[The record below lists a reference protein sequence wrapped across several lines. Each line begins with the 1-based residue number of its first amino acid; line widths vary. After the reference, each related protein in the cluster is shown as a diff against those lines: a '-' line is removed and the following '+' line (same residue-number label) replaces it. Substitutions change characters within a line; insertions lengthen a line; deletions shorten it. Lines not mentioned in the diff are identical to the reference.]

1 MTVEYTM
8 TYNRRAAQ
16 TKKLLKKLL
25 IHLFILGVGLIMI
38 YPIVWMLASSFKP
51 DYLIFSDPGLWPK
64 EFTLE
69 NYRTGWHVVR
79 DITFGIFF
87 KNSFIVACI
96 AVIVNL
102 ITCSMAA
109 YAFARLSFPLRNIFF
124 ACMLLTVMLP
134 THVTLVPRYA
144 IFHYLDWIDTYL
156 PLLVPKVLATDSFFI
171 FLMVQFMRGI
181 PKDLDES
188 ALIDG
193 AGPVK
198 IYFKIVIP
206 LAVPA
211 LITTAI
217 FTFIWTWDDFFSQM
231 LYLNTVTKYTVP
243 LGLRLFID
251 SQGKSS
257 WGAVFAMSVLSM
269 IPITIIFF
277 NFQRYIVE
285 GIATTGIKG

>member
-1 MTVEYTM
+1 MAA
-8 TYNRRAAQ
+8 RRLATQ
-16 TKKLLKKLL
+16 KLL
-25 IHLFILGVGLIMI
+25 IHLFIIAVGVFMI
-38 YPIVWMLASSFKP
+38 YPIVWMLVSSFKP
-51 DYLIFSDPGLWPK
+51 EYLIFSDPGLWPK
-64 EFTLE
+64 EVTLD
-69 NYRTGWHVVR
+69 NYRNGWQVVR
-79 DITFGIFF
+79 NITFGLFF
-87 KNSFIVACI
+87 RNSFIIAGI
-96 AVIVNL
+96 AVLANL

-109 YAFARLSFPLRNIFF
+109 YAFARINFPLRRIFF
-124 ACMLLTVMLP
+124 ACMLVTVMLP

-144 IFHYLDWIDTYL
+144 IFHSLDWIDTYL

-171 FLMVQFMRGI
+171 FLLVQFIRGI

-188 ALIDG
+188 ARIDG
-193 AGPVK
+193 AGP
-198 IYFKIVIP
+198 IRIFYLIVIP

-231 LYLNTVTKYTVP
+231 LYLNTVTNFTVP

-269 IPITIIFF
+269 VPITLVFF
-277 NFQRYIVE
+277 FFQRYIVD

>member
-1 MTVEYTM
+1 MAA
-8 TYNRRAAQ
+8 RRLATQ
-16 TKKLLKKLL
+16 KLF
-25 IHLFILGVGLIMI
+25 IHLFIIAVGVFMI
-38 YPIVWMLASSFKP
+38 YPIVWMLVSSFKP
-51 DYLIFSDPGLWPK
+51 EYLIFSDPGLWPK
-64 EFTLE
+64 EVTLD
-69 NYRTGWHVVR
+69 NYRNGWQVVR
-79 DITFGIFF
+79 NITFGLFF
-87 KNSFIVACI
+87 RNSFIIAGI
-96 AVIVNL
+96 AVLANL

-109 YAFARLSFPLRNIFF
+109 YAFARINFPLRRIFF
-124 ACMLLTVMLP
+124 ACMLVTVMLP

-144 IFHYLDWIDTYL
+144 IFHSLDWIDTYL

-171 FLMVQFMRGI
+171 FLLVQFIRGI

-188 ALIDG
+188 ARIDG
-193 AGPVK
+193 AGP
-198 IYFKIVIP
+198 IRIFYLIVIP

-231 LYLNTVTKYTVP
+231 LYLNTVTNFTVP

-269 IPITIIFF
+269 VPITLVFF
-277 NFQRYIVE
+277 FFQRYIVD

>member
-1 MTVEYTM
+1 MAA
-8 TYNRRAAQ
+8 RRLATQ
-16 TKKLLKKLL
+16 KLF
-25 IHLFILGVGLIMI
+25 IHLFIIAVGVFMI
-38 YPIVWMLASSFKP
+38 YPIVWMLVSSFKP
-51 DYLIFSDPGLWPK
+51 EYLIFSDPGLWPK
-64 EFTLE
+64 EVTLD
-69 NYRTGWHVVR
+69 NYRNGWQVVR
-79 DITFGIFF
+79 NITFGLFF
-87 KNSFIVACI
+87 RNSFIIAGI
-96 AVIVNL
+96 AVLANL

-109 YAFARLSFPLRNIFF
+109 YAFARINFPLRRIFF
-124 ACMLLTVMLP
+124 ACMLVTVMLP

-144 IFHYLDWIDTYL
+144 IFHSLDWIDTYL

-171 FLMVQFMRGI
+171 FLLVQFIRGI

-188 ALIDG
+188 ARIDG
-193 AGPVK
+193 AGP
-198 IYFKIVIP
+198 IRIFYLIVIP

-231 LYLNTVTKYTVP
+231 LYLNTVTNFTVP

-269 IPITIIFF
+269 VPITLVFF
-277 NFQRYIVE
+277 FFQRYIVD
-285 GIATTGIKG
+285 GISTTGIKG